1 MNRYIVTHGGVRA
14 PGGLPR
20 LQSGWDG
27 RSPSGGFDSRP
38 PPPTAL
44 DSKTLKRK
52 SANSEK
58 ITSYGHGRCTD
69 SNSSEKAIGLL
80 NQKSIEIEKQS

>member
-1 MNRYIVTHGGVRA
+1 MPRTVTGGGVWV

-38 PPPTAL
+38 PPPV
-44 DSKTLKRK
+44 
-52 SANSEK
+52 
-58 ITSYGHGRCTD
+58 
-69 SNSSEKAIGLL
+69 SSSGPVAGGAPGT
-80 NQKSIEIEKQS
+80 

>member
-58 ITSYGHGRCTD
+58 ITSYGDGRCTG

-80 NQKSIEIEKQS
+80 NQ